1 MRILCLDYG
10 KKRTGI
16 AVSDPLQLIASGLK
30 TVETKDLINL
40 LRDYFKQED
49 VMQVL
54 IGYPVNLDG
63 SSTDATALVD
73 GFIRAFQN
81 QFPGKTIIKIDERYS
96 SKMAANAISGM
107 GLRKKEKE
115 KKGLLDEV
123 AAVMLLQQWM
133 DTQH

>member
-30 TVETKDLINL
+30 TVETKDLMNL
-40 LRDYFKQED
+40 LRDYFKQEE
-49 VMQVL
+49 VAQVL

-63 SSTDATALVD
+63 SSTDATTLVD

-81 QFPGKTIIKIDERYS
+81 QFPEKAIIKIDERYS
-96 SKMAANAISGM
+96 SKMAANAIAGM

-123 AAVMLLQQWM
+123 AAVIMLQQWM
-133 DTQH
+133 DAGQ